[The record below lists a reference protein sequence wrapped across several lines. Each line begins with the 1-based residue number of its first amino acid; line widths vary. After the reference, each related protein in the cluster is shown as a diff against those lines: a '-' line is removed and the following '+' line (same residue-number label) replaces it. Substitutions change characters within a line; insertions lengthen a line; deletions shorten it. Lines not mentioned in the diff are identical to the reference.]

1 MLHGWRQVDVTA
13 EDSKAGPGEIPAV
26 DQAAVK
32 AAEPMAG
39 VLGQAQR
46 QMGGGWGT
54 QDPWHAIRA
63 GVAPVKPHK
72 AQVTAGRSA
81 SLIQRTGLSESRQAV
96 MAAAG
101 LQRAHMHNHVVHTAH
116 GGMAAMLGAMRV
128 ERSCGVQLSRA
139 CSK

>member
-1 MLHGWRQVDVTA
+1 M
-13 EDSKAGPGEIPAV
+13 

-63 GVAPVKPHK
+63 GVAPIKPHK
-72 AQVTAGRSA
+72 AQVTARHTA
-81 SLIQRTGLSESRQAV
+81 LTFQRIGLSGS
-96 MAAAG
+96 
-101 LQRAHMHNHVVHTAH
+101 N
-116 GGMAAMLGAMRV
+116 
-128 ERSCGVQLSRA
+128 
-139 CSK
+139 

>member
-1 MLHGWRQVDVTA
+1 MPQSRQLTSLPCWCQVDVTA

-72 AQVTAGRSA
+72 AQVIVRRSA
-81 SLIQRTGLSESRQAV
+81 LLIHRKGLSERYSAV
-96 MAAAG
+96 MAAD
-101 LQRAHMHNHVVHTAH
+101 
-116 GGMAAMLGAMRV
+116 
-128 ERSCGVQLSRA
+128 
-139 CSK
+139 

>member
-1 MLHGWRQVDVTA
+1 MDVTA

-72 AQVTAGRSA
+72 AQVTARRSA
-81 SLIQRTGLSESRQAV
+81 LLIHHEGLCRGCSGCHGGIL
-96 MAAAG
+96 AAMSA
-101 LQRAHMHNHVVHTAH
+101 HTA
-116 GGMAAMLGAMRV
+116 A
-128 ERSCGVQLSRA
+128 
-139 CSK
+139 

>member
-1 MLHGWRQVDVTA
+1 MTYGRQLTLLHGWCQVDVTA

-72 AQVTAGRSA
+72 AQVTARHNA
-81 SLIQRTGLSESRQAV
+81 STAPAHGLSESYP
-96 MAAAG
+96 G
-101 LQRAHMHNHVVHTAH
+101 PH
-116 GGMAAMLGAMRV
+116 GG
-128 ERSCGVQLSRA
+128 C
-139 CSK
+139 

>member
-1 MLHGWRQVDVTA
+1 MPHGRQLTRLRGWRQVDVTA

-72 AQVTAGRSA
+72 AQVTARHSA
-81 SLIQRTGLSESRQAV
+81 ALISTKACLKATQTV
-96 MAAAG
+96 MAAAE
-101 LQRAHMHNHVVHTAH
+101 LR
-116 GGMAAMLGAMRV
+116 
-128 ERSCGVQLSRA
+128 
-139 CSK
+139 